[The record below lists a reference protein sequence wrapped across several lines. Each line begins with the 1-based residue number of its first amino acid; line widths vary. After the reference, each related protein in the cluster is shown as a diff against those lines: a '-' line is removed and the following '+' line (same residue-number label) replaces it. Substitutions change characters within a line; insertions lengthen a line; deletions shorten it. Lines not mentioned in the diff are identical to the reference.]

1 MATTSIWKVK
11 NRIDHVIDYVTDT
24 NKTIGLQQVIN
35 YTTNEEKTFEHQYVS
50 CINCMQNN
58 PYQSMMNTK
67 EMFHDKKKIVCF
79 HGYQSFVEG
88 EVTPELAHQI
98 GVELAEKLWGNR
110 FEVVVSTHLNT
121 DNVHNHFVLNAT
133 SCVDGKRYCNTK
145 KDLYNLRVVSDDL
158 CRQYGLS
165 VVEEKAYQSKTRQ
178 QYHHEKSLTSI
189 IKKDINEA
197 IKVSRTKTSFFN
209 QLELEG
215 YEIINVDN
223 EIGLKHYAHDKVIV
237 LSNLGDE
244 YSLENIINR
253 VVYQQNF
260 SMDKTIYSKKG
271 FNIEPYF
278 RKYEKK
284 ELNGFQKLYVYYQFK
299 LGILPKLNH
308 TRPKYSKELRQAMK
322 QLDYISNE
330 TILLCKNNIE
340 TLEQLNQHKTVLQE
354 QLSHL
359 ESKRLQCRNKIRRCS
374 EGALKERLKAE
385 SKSYTPKIK
394 ELRKELQCCERIKE
408 RSSYL
413 QQFEIET
420 QSRVEK
426 GRSRL

>member
-11 NRIDHVIDYVTDT
+11 NRINHVIDYVTDT
-24 NKTIGLQQVIN
+24 KKTIGLQQVIS

-79 HGYQSFVEG
+79 HGYQSFAEG

-121 DNVHNHFVLNAT
+121 DNIHNHFVLNAT

-145 KDLYNLRVVSDDL
+145 KDLYDLRVVSDDL
-158 CRQYGLS
+158 CR
-165 VVEEKAYQSKTRQ
+165 
-178 QYHHEKSLTSI
+178 
-189 IKKDINEA
+189 
-197 IKVSRTKTSFFN
+197 
-209 QLELEG
+209 
-215 YEIINVDN
+215 
-223 EIGLKHYAHDKVIV
+223 
-237 LSNLGDE
+237 
-244 YSLENIINR
+244 
-253 VVYQQNF
+253 
-260 SMDKTIYSKKG
+260 
-271 FNIEPYF
+271 
-278 RKYEKK
+278 KYERK

-299 LGILPKLNH
+299 LGILPKSNH
-308 TRPKYSKELRQAMK
+308 TRPKYTKELRQAMK
-322 QLDYISNE
+322 QLDHISNE

-340 TLEQLNQHKTVLQE
+340 TLGQLNQYKIALQE

-359 ESKRLQCRNKIRRCS
+359 ESKRLQCRNKIRRS
-374 EGALKERLKAE
+374 PEGTLKEQLKAE
-385 SKSYTPKIK
+385 SKSYTPEIK
-394 ELRKELQCCERIKE
+394 RLRKELQCCERIKE
-408 RSSYL
+408 RSLYL

-420 QSRVEK
+420 QSRIEK

>member
-35 YTTNEEKTFEHQYVS
+35 YTTNEEKTLEYQYVS
-50 CINCMQNN
+50 YINCMQNN

-79 HGYQSFVEG
+79 HGYQSFAEG
-88 EVTPELAHQI
+88 EVTPGLAHQI
-98 GVELAEKLWGNR
+98 GVELAEKLWGDR
-110 FEVVVSTHLNT
+110 FEVVVSTHLHT
-121 DNVHNHFVLNAT
+121 DNIHNHFVLNAT

-145 KDLYNLRVVSDDL
+145 KDLYSLRIVSDDL
-158 CRQYGLS
+158 CRNYGLS

-178 QYHHEKSLTSI
+178 QYYHKKSLESI
-189 IKKDINEA
+189 MKRDIDEA

-223 EIGLKHYAHDKVIV
+223 EIGLKHYAHDKVIM
-237 LSNLGDE
+237 LSNLGDK

-253 VVYQQNF
+253 IIHQQNL

-278 RKYEKK
+278 RKYERK
-284 ELNGFQKLYVYYQFK
+284 ELTGFQKLYIFYQFK
-299 LGILPKLNH
+299 LGILPKSNH
-308 TRPKYSKELRQAMK
+308 TKPKYSKELRQAMK
-322 QLDYISNE
+322 QLDHISNE
-330 TILLCKNNIE
+330 TISLCKNNIE
-340 TLEQLNQHKTVLQE
+340 TLEQLNQYKMPLQE

-359 ESKRLQCRNKIRRCS
+359 ENKRLQCRNKIRRCP
-374 EGALKERLKAE
+374 EGALKEQLKAE

-394 ELRKELQCCERIKE
+394 ELRKEIQCCERIKE
-408 RSSYL
+408 RSLYL
-413 QQFEIET
+413 KQFELET
-420 QSRVEK
+420 QAKIEK

>member
-1 MATTSIWKVK
+1 MATTSIWKVES
-11 NRIDHVIDYVTDT
+11 RMDHVIDYVMDT
-24 NKTIGLQQVIN
+24 NKTIGLQQALD
-35 YTTNEEKTFEHQYVS
+35 YTTNEEKTMEHQYVS

-79 HGYQSFVEG
+79 HGYQSFMEG

-98 GVELAEKLWGNR
+98 GVELAEKLWGDR

-121 DNVHNHFVLNAT
+121 DNIHNHFVLNAT

-145 KDLYNLRVVSDDL
+145 KDLYNLRTVSDDL
-158 CRQYGLS
+158 CRHYGLS
-165 VVEEKAYQSKTRQ
+165 VVKDKVYQSKTRQ
-178 QYHHEKSLTSI
+178 QYYHEKSLESI
-189 IKKDINEA
+189 IKRDIDEA
-197 IKVSRTKTSFFN
+197 IKVSRTRTIFFN

-215 YEIINVDN
+215 YEIININN
-223 EIGLKHYAHDKVIV
+223 EFGLKHYAHDRVIV
-237 LSNLGDE
+237 LPNLGDE
-244 YSLENIINR
+244 YLLDIIISKI
-253 VVYQQNF
+253 VHQQKF

-278 RKYEKK
+278 RKYERK
-284 ELNGFQKLYVYYQFK
+284 ELTGFQKQYIYYQFK
-299 LGILPKLNH
+299 LGILPKSN
-308 TRPKYSKELRQAMK
+308 RRKPYYSKELRQAMM
-322 QLDYISNE
+322 QLDNISNE

-340 TLEQLNQHKTVLQE
+340 TLEQLKQFRMPLQE
-354 QLSHL
+354 RLSLL
-359 ESKRLQCRNKIRRCS
+359 ESKRLQCRNKIRRCP
-374 EGALKERLKAE
+374 EGVVKEQLKAE

-394 ELRKELQCCERIKE
+394 DLRKEVQCCERIKE
-408 RSSYL
+408 RSLYL

-426 GRSRL
+426 GRSIL

>member
-1 MATTSIWKVK
+1 MATTSLWKVES
-11 NRIDHVIDYVTDT
+11 RMDHVIDYVMDT
-24 NKTIGLQQVIN
+24 NKTIELQQVLN
-35 YTTNEEKTFEHQYVS
+35 YTTNEEKTMEHQYVT
-50 CINCMQNN
+50 CINCIQNN

-88 EVTPELAHQI
+88 EVTTELAHQI

-121 DNVHNHFVLNAT
+121 ENIHNHFVLNAT
-133 SCVDGKRYCNTK
+133 SCIDGKRYCNTK
-145 KDLYNLRVVSDDL
+145 KDLYNLRIASDDL
-158 CRQYGLS
+158 CRKYGLS

-178 QYHHEKSLTSI
+178 QYYHEKSLESI
-189 IKKDINEA
+189 MKRDIDEA
-197 IKVSRTKTSFFN
+197 IKVSRTKTTFFN

-215 YEIINVDN
+215 YEIENINN

-237 LSNLGDE
+237 LLNLGDE

-253 VVYQQNF
+253 IVHQQNF
-260 SMDKTIYSKKG
+260 SMDKTIYSKKM

-278 RKYEKK
+278 RKYERK
-284 ELNGFQKLYVYYQFK
+284 ELNGFQKLYIHYQFK
-299 LGILPKLNH
+299 LGILPKSNH
-308 TRPKYSKELRQAMK
+308 TKPKYSKELRQAMK
-322 QLDYISNE
+322 QLDNISNE

-340 TLEQLNQHKTVLQE
+340 TIEQLNQYKMPLQE

-359 ESKRLQCRNKIRRCS
+359 ESKRLQCRNNIRRCS
-374 EGALKERLKAE
+374 AGALKEQLKAE
-385 SKSYTPKIK
+385 ARSYTPKIK
-394 ELRKELQCCERIKE
+394 ELRKQIQCCERIKE
-408 RSSYL
+408 QSLYL
-413 QQFEIET
+413 KQFEIES
-420 QSRVEK
+420 QSRIEK

>member
-1 MATTSIWKVK
+1 MAITSIWKVK
-11 NRIDHVIDYVTDT
+11 NRSDHVIDYVTDT
-24 NKTIGLQQVIN
+24 NKTIGLQQLLN
-35 YTTNEEKTFEHQYVS
+35 YTTNEEKTLEHQYVS

-79 HGYQSFVEG
+79 HGYQSFAEG
-88 EVTPELAHQI
+88 EATPELAHQI

-121 DNVHNHFVLNAT
+121 ENIHNHFVLNAT

-158 CRQYGLS
+158 CRKYGLS

-178 QYHHEKSLTSI
+178 QYHHEKLLESI
-189 IKKDINEA
+189 IKKDIDEA
-197 IKVSRTKTSFFN
+197 IKVSRTKTTFFN

-215 YEIINVDN
+215 YEIKSVNN
-223 EIGLKHYAHDKVIV
+223 EMGLKHYAHDKVIV
-237 LSNLGDE
+237 LSKLGDE
-244 YSLENIINR
+244 YSLETIIKR
-253 VVYQQNF
+253 IVYQQNF
-260 SMDKTIYSKKG
+260 SMDKIIYSKKG

-278 RKYEKK
+278 RKYERK

-299 LGILPKLNH
+299 LGILPKSNH

-322 QLDYISNE
+322 QLEQISNE

-340 TLEQLNQHKTVLQE
+340 TLGQLNQHKTVLQE

-359 ESKRLQCRNKIRRCS
+359 EDKRLQCQNKIRRS
-374 EGALKERLKAE
+374 PEGALKEQLKAK

-394 ELRKELQCCERIKE
+394 ELRKEVQSCERIKE
-408 RSSYL
+408 RSLYL
-413 QQFEIET
+413 QQFELET
-420 QSRVEK
+420 QSIVEK